1 MFRSH
6 VTGVAP
12 SVNPDFMVS
21 DVTRVMHYS
30 NNLNKVVS
38 IVARIMAAQS
48 KEGRAAAFKAP
59 TAERLQLSR
68 KLLFIVESQ
77 KAR

>member
-1 MFRSH
+1 
-6 VTGVAP
+6 
-12 SVNPDFMVS
+12 MVS

-38 IVARIMAAQS
+38 IVTRIMAAQS